1 MSFDQASF
9 DQISLFSG
17 LDTGINGRPYEVS
30 IPIEKA
36 ADPNG
41 DVLLAY
47 EMNGRP
53 LERDHG
59 APLRALVPGI
69 AAARSVKWL
78 GT

>member
-1 MSFDQASF
+1 
-9 DQISLFSG
+9 
-17 LDTGINGRPYEVS
+17 VS
-30 IPIEKA
+30 IPSEKA

>member
-1 MSFDQASF
+1 
-9 DQISLFSG
+9 
-17 LDTGINGRPYEVS
+17 VS

-69 AAARSVKWL
+69 AGARSVKWL
-78 GT
+78 GMYCHLQAPPLMSSGSG